1 MNALKKPIKKLIQNH
16 RESYMNIRIT
26 SRKFK
31 AKESLKEQIRG
42 EIKSL
47 LRFNDNIL
55 NVNVVLSYTHPKDSI
70 KVLEIILQLPGKTII
85 VEQSSEEYELALGK
99 AIDKIKKQLAKIK
112 TVRTTRPKH
121 EDS

>member
-1 MNALKKPIKKLIQNH
+1 M
-16 RESYMNIRIT
+16 
-26 SRKFK
+26 
-31 AKESLKEQIRG
+31 
-42 EIKSL
+42 
-47 LRFNDNIL
+47 
-55 NVNVVLSYTHPKDSI
+55 
-70 KVLEIILQLPGKTII
+70 LEIILQLPGKTII

>member
-1 MNALKKPIKKLIQNH
+1 
-16 RESYMNIRIT
+16 MNIRIT

-99 AIDKIKKQLAKIK
+99 AIAKIKKQLAKIK